1 MVTAVCSTPVEN
13 GPLKASKSARTPE
26 QRKKAGRI
34 ANGGISLVL
43 VFVAFGVAYT
53 TIGDAANAGLP
64 LTGYGSASG
73 LAVATMAVG
82 AARALVSMVKGGR
95 RRVWL
100 WAVALIAAGL
110 YSLIF
115 VQIGGVKATSFALV
129 LSVFA
134 GPIVQDLIEG

>member
-1 MVTAVCSTPVEN
+1 
-13 GPLKASKSARTPE
+13 
-26 QRKKAGRI
+26 
-34 ANGGISLVL
+34 
-43 VFVAFGVAYT
+43 
-53 TIGDAANAGLP
+53 
-64 LTGYGSASG
+64 
-73 LAVATMAVG
+73 MAVG